1 MSIPRVTLDDF
12 KTSYHIR
19 ADYTDWRKKNS
30 NNTNKV
36 NNACHLLCT
45 AETVAAILS
54 LHDLADHSSA
64 IQSRLEAFQENFR
77 KGLHSLESSGTECEN
92 S

>member
-1 MSIPRVTLDDF
+1 MSIPRVTLDNF

-19 ADYTDWRKKNS
+19 ADYNDWRKKNS
-30 NNTNKV
+30 RDMNKINNE
-36 NNACHLLCT
+36 CHLLCT

-64 IQSRLEAFQENFR
+64 IQYRLEDFQQKFR
-77 KGLHSLESSGTECEN
+77 KGLHSLESSSNECEN